1 MCFSKNDLVNDP
13 AVRKLVTEQTLEWSA
28 LMERHRKQEWEFL
41 RNQLDDQRDLLRKHM
56 EILQGLQMKQ
66 LEAKHE
72 REMKE
77 LSSSQAKI
85 SVETA
90 KEVCKNKY

>member
-1 MCFSKNDLVNDP
+1 MLKLFSKADLVNDP
-13 AVRKLVTEQTLEWSA
+13 ALRKLVTEQTLEWSS

-56 EILQGLQMKQ
+56 EILQAQQMRQ
-66 LEAKHE
+66 LKARHDT
-72 REMKE
+72 EMKE
-77 LSSSQAKI
+77 MNSQQAKI

-90 KEVCKNKY
+90 KEVK